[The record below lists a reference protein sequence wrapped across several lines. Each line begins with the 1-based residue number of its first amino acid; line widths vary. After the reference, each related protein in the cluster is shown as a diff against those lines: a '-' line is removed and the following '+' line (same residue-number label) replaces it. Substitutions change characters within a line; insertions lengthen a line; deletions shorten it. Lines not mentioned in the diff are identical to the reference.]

1 MRAIGLLVLG
11 TAGVLGCR
19 DTSRFSSNGD
29 RFEGPVVKGSFV
41 RTGLAEDTR
50 LCMTLDTN
58 HLQDAP
64 GAITSSDGRFKA
76 TPLRPIPQLW
86 HDPLSTLTFGQGRV
100 QNLIYSATPEGGGG
114 DVMVVISLMESTGIE
129 VRMLRSA
136 PAANPVQIA
145 TEAPI
150 DGGTAQ
156 TPAPASPAVDPVFG
170 VFTLK
175 RQPGL
180 CDD

>member
-1 MRAIGLLVLG
+1 MRVLGLLVLG
-11 TAGVLGCR
+11 AVGVLGCR

-41 RTGLAEDTR
+41 RTGLAEDAR

-64 GAITSSDGRFKA
+64 GTITSSDGRFKA

-86 HDPLSTLTFGQGRV
+86 HDPLSTLTFGEGRV
-100 QNLIYSATPEGGGG
+100 QNLIYSATPEAGDG
-114 DVMVVISLMESTGIE
+114 DVMIVVSLMESTGIE

-136 PAANPVQIA
+136 PAAAVPVQVTTDAPVDAGDTQAPPA
-145 TEAPI
+145 TSA
-150 DGGTAQ
+150 
-156 TPAPASPAVDPVFG
+156 DPVFG

-180 CDD
+180 CD